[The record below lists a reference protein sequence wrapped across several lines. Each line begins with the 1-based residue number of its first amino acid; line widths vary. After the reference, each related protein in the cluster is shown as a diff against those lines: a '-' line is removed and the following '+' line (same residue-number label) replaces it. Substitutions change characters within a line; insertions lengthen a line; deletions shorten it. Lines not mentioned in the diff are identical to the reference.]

1 MIMLLLTYNSV
12 LHYNTWPWSEKV
24 KRVSLVDQMVKN
36 LPAMQEIG
44 FNPGSGRS
52 PREGNCYPLQYSC
65 LENSMDRQ
73 GGLQSYDTVIVYVYI
88 HVGMYTYTHTPRHI
102 FIYRKNNKNI
112 PLCLSHTQTYTN
124 DSEIV
129 KLWALQKLEMSSFI
143 FLSMVSSCLNQC
155 LLVFIGNMLTLY
167 S

>member
-1 MIMLLLTYNSV
+1 
-12 LHYNTWPWSEKV
+12 
-24 KRVSLVDQMVKN
+24 
-36 LPAMQEIG
+36 
-44 FNPGSGRS
+44 
-52 PREGNCYPLQYSC
+52 
-65 LENSMDRQ
+65 MDRQ

-129 KLWALQKLEMSSFI
+129 KL
-143 FLSMVSSCLNQC
+143 
-155 LLVFIGNMLTLY
+155 
-167 S
+167 